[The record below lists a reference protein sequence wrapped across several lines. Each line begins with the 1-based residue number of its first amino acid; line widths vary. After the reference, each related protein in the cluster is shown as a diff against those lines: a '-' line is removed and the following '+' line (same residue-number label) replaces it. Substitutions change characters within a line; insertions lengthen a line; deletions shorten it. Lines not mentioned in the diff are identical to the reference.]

1 MKNPFQL
8 ATPVAKKLKVL
19 LYGPS
24 GCGKTTAALTFPRC
38 AVIDTE
44 GGTDLYAG
52 RPGIAPFHVLRVKT
66 ASEVE
71 QALTFIEQDRGKT
84 FDTLVID
91 PVTVIYDVAKSAAER
106 ASKSGDMSYREW
118 ASVNNKM
125 KALYTR
131 LTNLPVHVVATAREA
146 VEYEG
151 SGTSLRKVGVKPDA
165 DKALVYV
172 FDFVVRLTA
181 DRVGLVEKSRG
192 LELAQG
198 GRVER
203 VTWSAFAPAAEA
215 FTAGESLTYQSE
227 GDAAARE
234 AESLADKAVAQ
245 DFYDHWS
252 GQGLTSADMLKA
264 LNVDRFGEWTAGR
277 AAADKAVAEW
287 LQSQLAKPASP
298 ARVVKAPL
306 PLDGQR
312 EHRRSGERVGGEGV
326 TSLAEAVG

>member
-1 MKNPFQL
+1 MASEKQL
-8 ATPVAKKLKVL
+8 SPVQRGSCHEKPLPARHPVAKKLKVL

-52 RPGIAPFHVLRVKT
+52 RPGIAPFHGLRVKT

-91 PVTVIYDVAKSAAER
+91 PVTVIYDVAKAAAER
-106 ASKSGDMSYREW
+106 ASKNGDMSYREW

-181 DRVGLVEKSRG
+181 DR
-192 LELAQG
+192 
-198 GRVER
+198 
-203 VTWSAFAPAAEA
+203 
-215 FTAGESLTYQSE
+215 
-227 GDAAARE
+227 E

-245 DFYDHWS
+245 AFYDHWA
-252 GQGLTSADMLKA
+252 GQGLTSADMCKA
-264 LNVDRFGEWTAGR
+264 LDVERFGQWTNGR
-277 AAADKAVAEW
+277 AAADKAVADW
-287 LQSQLAKPASP
+287 LQAQLAKPATPAPVAEAPSP
-298 ARVVKAPL
+298 L
-306 PLDGQR
+306 
-312 EHRRSGERVGGEGV
+312 EGEG
-326 TSLAEAVG
+326 LG